1 MAALSVVPRRVR
13 LVVLLVGV
21 LALAGAAGVHAGGTA
36 APSLTLNVNANGAL
50 EVVLGNGTRLRTAS
64 APGAVIP
71 PGPYLAIVAS
81 DVPDSQDIFH
91 MFHLFGP
98 GVNLSSDL
106 LPCENPAPV
115 NTVTLQ
121 PGATYT
127 YEDSRHPDIT
137 HVVFT
142 TSASG
147 SSADTVGSAGRTCD
161 REGDRLGRELI
172 GGRLGSQEGPRH
184 ARCDG
189 HRRRPALRQPE
200 RKGALHPQGRPVR
213 DRSRRQD
220 AAQRIDHRTA
230 ACEPDRRH
238 RARVHGQA
246 HGDAVPGRGTLE
258 RLRITARDARVHR
271 RRLTPPASERSHRQR
286 PGAPRSRQPLAL
298 GLDDLRGS
306 LGPPAR

>member
-1 MAALSVVPRRVR
+1 MSVVTHRVR
-13 LVVLLVGV
+13 LAVLLVGF
-21 LALAGAAGVHAGGTA
+21 LALAGSPGVHAAPAA
-36 APSLTLNVNANGAL
+36 APSLTLNVNTNGAL

-64 APGAVIP
+64 APGATIP

-142 TSASG
+142 TSVSG
-147 SSADTVGSAGRTCD
+147 SSAETVGSAGGPTTAKTT
-161 REGDRLGRELI
+161 
-172 GGRLGSQEGPRH
+172 GSVGNASVVGSGIRN
-184 ARCDG
+184 
-189 HRRRPALRQPE
+189 
-200 RKGALHPQGRPVR
+200 V
-213 DRSRRQD
+213 
-220 AAQRIDHRTA
+220 
-230 ACEPDRRH
+230 
-238 RARVHGQA
+238 
-246 HGDAVPGRGTLE
+246 RGTLAATITAAGRLSLSLNGRRLFRLKAGRYAIAVE
-258 RLRITARDARVHR
+258 DRARRNGLRIGRLHASPIVVTGPSFTGRHTVTMYLAAGRWSAYASPRAKRVF
-271 RRLTPPASERSHRQR
+271 TVVA
-286 PGAPRSRQPLAL
+286 
-298 GLDDLRGS
+298 
-306 LGPPAR
+306 

>member
-147 SSADTVGSAGRTCD
+147 SSADTVGSAGGPATAKAT
-161 REGDRLGRELI
+161 
-172 GGRLGSQEGPRH
+172 GSVGNSSVV
-184 ARCDG
+184 G
-189 HRRRPALRQPE
+189 SGV
-200 RKGALHPQGRPVR
+200 KKV
-213 DRSRRQD
+213 
-220 AAQRIDHRTA
+220 
-230 ACEPDRRH
+230 
-238 RARVHGQA
+238 
-246 HGDAVPGRGTLE
+246 RGTLAATVTAAG
-258 RLRITARDARVHR
+258 RLSVSLNGKGLSTLKAGRYAIAVDDRT
-271 RRLTPPASERSHRQR
+271 
-286 PGAPRSRQPLAL
+286 PRSGLTIGRLHASPIVVTGPAFTGRHTVTLYLAA
-298 GLDDLRGS
+298 GRWS
-306 LGPPAR
+306 AYASPRAMRAFTVVA